1 MELQALFERQHRRVY
16 RLALLYFKN
25 IPDAE
30 DAVQSV
36 FLKYAEKSPSFES
49 EAHESAWFI
58 TVTRNYCKD
67 TFKSF
72 WRRSVSLGE
81 LPEGPEPAM
90 EETGV
95 TQCLLRLP
103 DKYRELLYLYY
114 YEGYSAKELSQL
126 LSRKESTVH
135 TQLADARKKLKRL
148 LEKEGYV
155 HE

>member
-1 MELQALFERQHRRVY
+1 MDLQALFLRQHGRVY

-25 IPDAE
+25 VPDAE
-30 DAVQSV
+30 DAVQSI
-36 FLKYAEKSPSFES
+36 FLKVAEKHPAFDD
-49 EAHESAWFI
+49 EAHENAWFI

-72 WRRSVSLGE
+72 WRRSVSLGDLPDAPDG
-81 LPEGPEPAM
+81 LPEG
-90 EETGV
+90 TGV
-95 TQCLLRLP
+95 AECILRLP

-114 YEGYSAKELSQL
+114 YEGYSVKELSAL
-126 LSRKESTVH
+126 LSRKESTLQ
-135 TQLADARKKLKRL
+135 TQLSDARKKLKRL